1 MNESPKMVE
10 ENAVA
15 QEKKPTR
22 LGRGLSA
29 LLGEEPPES
38 PQSEPSSNAKVPI
51 AYIDANPLQPRRT
64 FRAEDIDDLAAS
76 VRENGILQPI
86 LVRPHPRE
94 QGRYQIVAGERRWR
108 AAQKA
113 QLHEIPVLV
122 RELNDSETLELAL
135 VENIQRA
142 DLDPIEEAK
151 GYETLI
157 ENFGHTQ
164 EQLSKTIGKSR
175 SHIANTM
182 RLLTLPDEVQA
193 FLKEGQLTP
202 GHARALI
209 TTDQPLALAR
219 QIVEESLSVRD
230 TETLAKS
237 QKPTSVPTP
246 KPAQTKDADTRA
258 LEENVSRSL
267 GLRVSIDDRGPKGGV
282 LKISYKT
289 LEQLDDV
296 CRRLASVTEAL

>member
-1 MNESPKMVE
+1 MAE

-29 LLGEEPPES
+29 LLGEEPPQEAKS
-38 PQSEPSSNAKVPI
+38 SEPSSSQKLPI
-51 AYIDANPLQPRRT
+51 AFIEANPLQPRRT
-64 FRAEDIDDLAAS
+64 FRAEDLEDLVKS

-113 QLHEIPVLV
+113 QLHEIPVV
-122 RELNDSETLELAL
+122 VKTLNDVETLEIAL

-175 SHIANTM
+175 SHIANTL
-182 RLLTLPDEVQA
+182 RLLSLPDAVQGH
-193 FLKEGQLTP
+193 LKEGALTP

-209 TTDQPLALAR
+209 TSDAPLELAQ
-219 QIVEESLSVRD
+219 QIIEGNLSVRD
-230 TETLAKS
+230 TEALAKS
-237 QKPTSVPTP
+237 KKEGATKQPQNAKAPVH
-246 KPAQTKDADTRA
+246 KDADTRA
-258 LEENVSRSL
+258 LEDNVSRSL
-267 GLRVSIDDRGPKGGV
+267 GLKVLIDDHGDKGGV

-296 CRRLASVTEAL
+296 CRRLAAGSDGL

>member
-1 MNESPKMVE
+1 MAE

-29 LLGEEPPES
+29 LLGEEPTPDTQAPEA
-38 PQSEPSSNAKVPI
+38 SSSQKLPI
-51 AYIDANPLQPRRT
+51 AFIEANPLQPRRT
-64 FRAEDIDDLAAS
+64 FRADELEDLAKS

-113 QLHEIPVLV
+113 QLHEIPVV
-122 RELNDSETLELAL
+122 VKNLNDVETLEIAL

-142 DLDPIEEAK
+142 DLDPIEEAR

-175 SHIANTM
+175 SHIANTL
-182 RLLTLPDEVQA
+182 RLLTLPDKVQT
-193 FLKEGQLTP
+193 FLKEGALTP
-202 GHARALI
+202 GHARALV
-209 TTDQPLALAR
+209 TSDAPLELA
-219 QIVEESLSVRD
+219 QHIIDGNLSVRD
-230 TETLAKS
+230 TEALAKS
-237 QKPTSVPTP
+237 KKEGSGASSKPP
-246 KPAQTKDADTRA
+246 KPPVQKDADTRA
-258 LEENVSRSL
+258 LEDNVSRSL
-267 GLRVSIDDRGPKGGV
+267 GLRVSIDDHGEKGGV
-282 LKISYKT
+282 LKITYKT

-296 CRRLASVTEAL
+296 CRRLASSSDSL